1 MDGQLVHFE
10 IPAQDG
16 ARAMEFWKSLFGW
29 KFQAWDGPVEY
40 HMLDGNEPGG
50 AIYPDSDTAGSGPI
64 VYFGTSDIDA
74 SIAKA
79 RELGG
84 SADDKQP
91 IPAHRLVRALRRHR
105 GQPLLALP
113 ERRVGAGARR
123 GLAAQ
128 QPRGVEQLQ
137 LGRGRAED
145 RACDELAAGEAHHVA
160 VPGVAGRDPDVVA
173 ARGLGRRA
181 ASGPRSCR
189 RSRPSG
195 GRCEAPRRAGR
206 RRTRSR

>member
-29 KFQAWDGPVEY
+29 KFQAWEGPVEY
-40 HMLDGNEPGG
+40 HMLEGNEPGG
-50 AIYPDSDTAGSGPI
+50 AIYPDPIPPARAI

-91 IPAHRLVRALRRHR
+91 IPTIGWFARCVDTEGNRSRSSRPTSRCPRRAR
-105 GQPLLALP
+105 AS
-113 ERRVGAGARR
+113 RRV
-123 GLAAQ
+123 AA
-128 QPRGVEQLQ
+128 PGRTAP
-137 LGRGRAED
+137 LGRRCAQD
-145 RACDELAAGEAHHVA
+145 RACDELAAGEAQDVA
-160 VPGVAGRDPDVVA
+160 VARVAGRDPDAVA
-173 ARGLGRRA
+173 AG
-181 ASGPRSCR
+181 
-189 RSRPSG
+189 
-195 GRCEAPRRAGR
+195 
-206 RRTRSR
+206 